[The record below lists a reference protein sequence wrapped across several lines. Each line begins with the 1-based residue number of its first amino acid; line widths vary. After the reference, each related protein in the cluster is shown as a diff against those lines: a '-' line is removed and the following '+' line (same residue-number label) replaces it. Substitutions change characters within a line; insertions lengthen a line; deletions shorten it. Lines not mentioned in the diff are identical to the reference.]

1 MACKFHAAMT
11 SFTYTSFFSRRRLA
25 LVAAGCLLAAVLPV
39 QAERADRLKKMEV
52 ESDQPGKVDLINQLV
67 VFNGNV
73 VVSKGTMLIKA
84 ARIEVR
90 ESADGYQSAIAVG
103 TPAQPASF
111 RQKREGVN
119 EFVEGEAERLE
130 FDSKLDTIRFINKAS
145 VRRLRGTAV
154 ADEVTGALITYDGTA
169 ELFTVAGGSAAVT
182 PANPTGRV
190 RYVFTPKEGTP
201 AAAEAASQ
209 AASSSPA
216 QPASGARR

>member
-1 MACKFHAAMT
+1 MACKFHAAMPPL
-11 SFTYTSFFSRRRLA
+11 TYTAPVVPTPRRLA
-25 LVAAGCLLAAVLPV
+25 LLAAACVLGVALPAH
-39 QAERADRLKKMEV
+39 AERADRLKKMEV

-90 ESADGYQSAIAVG
+90 ESPDGYQSAVAIGSAS
-103 TPAQPASF
+103 QPASF

-130 FDSKLDTIRFINKAS
+130 YDSKLDTIRFINKAS

-154 ADEVTGALITYDGTA
+154 ADEVTGALITYDGSA
-169 ELFTVAGGSAAVT
+169 ELFTVAGGTAAVT
-182 PANPTGRV
+182 PSNPTGRV
-190 RYVFTPKEGTP
+190 RYVFTPKEDTP

-209 AASSSPA
+209 AAS
-216 QPASGARR
+216 QPGARR